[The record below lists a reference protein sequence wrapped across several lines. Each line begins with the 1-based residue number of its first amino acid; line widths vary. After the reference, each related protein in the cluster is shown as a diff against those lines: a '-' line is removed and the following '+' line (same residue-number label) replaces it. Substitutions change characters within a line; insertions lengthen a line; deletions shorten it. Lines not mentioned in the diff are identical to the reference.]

1 MVDKVLERAILV
13 IIALMLLFVTWT
25 DRAQFLRVLELQEKA
40 LIAAT
45 ANAEQRA
52 CEVLYLEKELRQ
64 FYIKKGKGGDKN

>member
-52 CEVLYLEKELRQ
+52 CEVLYLEKELKQ
-64 FYIKKGKGGDKN
+64 FYLKKGK

>member
-13 IIALMLLFVTWT
+13 IISLMLLFVTWT
-25 DRAQFLRVLELQEKA
+25 DRAQFLKVLELQEKA

-52 CEVLYLEKELRQ
+52 CEVLYLEKELKQ
-64 FYIKKGKGGDKN
+64 FYLKKGK

>member
-1 MVDKVLERAILV
+1 MVDKVLEKAILV

-25 DRAQFLRVLELQEKA
+25 DRAQFLKVLDLQEKA

-52 CEVLYLEKELRQ
+52 CEVLYLEKELKQ
-64 FYIKKGKGGDKN
+64 FYLKKGK